1 MRLEGK
7 RYNEICDALDI
18 PPSAVGRHLRE
29 LKRIANEGAVD
40 DAQCIRLIEE
50 ARLETLSAAFWAD
63 AIAGN
68 EKAAEVVLKAHAAR
82 AKMWGLAN
90 IPAGDG
96 ANDVR
101 SKLLAMLT
109 KG

>member
-1 MRLEGK
+1 MSRVHWVRHGPTHAKTLVGWTDLPADLSNTAQLQRLSDHLPQ
-7 RYNEICDALDI
+7 DAVVISSDL
-18 PPSAVGRHLRE
+18 
-29 LKRIANEGAVD
+29 
-40 DAQCIRLIEE
+40 IR
-50 ARLETLSAAFWAD
+50 AADTAD